1 MKPLS
6 YSVVLFLGV
15 ILMKTLSVVLPVYN
29 EEDTLKTVLKQI
41 KKVNVLEIIV
51 IANGCTDASVK
62 IAKEEGCMV
71 KVVEKR
77 LSPHEARMEGAKAA
91 KGDAVLFVDGDI
103 ILSASEIERF
113 VQPLLFGHS
122 DVVLN
127 KWEKTKINAFNRSE
141 MTWSAVLHHAL
152 GKPHRANAYLKAPY
166 GVLLSVLKNYWE
178 MPPLS
183 LFVTLLTQYR
193 VSSHITIE
201 TQGKGSFRPFDRP
214 LRSRER
220 IQSYQQLL
228 QTYYTLASNRK
239 RRVDML
245 AQPIPVVE
253 YGWGKLSSFYG
264 GKQLSVIVPVCN
276 EEQTIKQ
283 VIAEARKL
291 EPLEI
296 IVMINGSTD
305 QSEAYAKEQGVKTL
319 VYDERLG
326 HDCGRAAGALAA
338 MGDILLFIDGDFV
351 LSAQELYPFAS
362 AVASGVDVALNVCE
376 DEEKLTHVVQGWK
389 YVLNETIGRKDL
401 LMSSMTAVPHAIS
414 RECLEKIKPES
425 LAVPPFAQIKAIIEG
440 FHVQAVH
447 HVDVNKFNRF
457 RYSEHLSLKSHSP
470 TAELIIQDHIFAFL
484 SYLQRD

>member
-1 MKPLS
+1 
-6 YSVVLFLGV
+6 
-15 ILMKTLSVVLPVYN
+15 MKTLSVVLPVYN
-29 EEDTLKTVLKQI
+29 EEEMLKNVLKQI

-51 IANGCTDASVK
+51 VANGCTDASVK
-62 IAKEEGCMV
+62 IAKEEGCTV

-103 ILSASEIERF
+103 ILSASELERF
-113 VQPLLFGHS
+113 VQPLLFEHS

-127 KWEKTKINAFNRSE
+127 KWEKTKMNAFNRSE
-141 MTWSAVLHHAL
+141 LTWSTVLHHAL
-152 GKPHRANAYLKAPY
+152 GKPHRANACLKAPY
-166 GVLLSVLKNYWE
+166 GVLVSVLKNHWE
-178 MPPLS
+178 LPPLS
-183 LFVTLLTQYR
+183 LFVTFLTQYR

-220 IQSYQQLL
+220 IQCYQQLL
-228 QTYYTLASNRK
+228 QTYYTFASHRK

-245 AQPIPVVE
+245 SQPLPVVE
-253 YGWGKLSSFYG
+253 HGWGRLSSFYG
-264 GKQLSVIVPVCN
+264 GKQLSVIIPVCN
-276 EEQTIKQ
+276 EEQTLKQ

-296 IVMINGSTD
+296 IVVINGSTD
-305 QSEAYAKEQGVKTL
+305 QSEKYAKEQGVKTI

-338 MGDILLFIDGDFV
+338 TGDILLFIDGDFV
-351 LSAQELYPFAS
+351 LSAQELYPFAA
-362 AVASGVDVALNVCE
+362 AVASGVDVALNICE

-414 RECLEKIKPES
+414 RECLEKIEPES
-425 LAVPPFAQIKAIIEG
+425 LAVPPFAQVKAIVGG

-457 RYSEHLSLKSHSP
+457 RYSEHLSLKSHSA

>member
-1 MKPLS
+1 MKPLNC
-6 YSVVLFLGV
+6 SVVLFLGG
-15 ILMKTLSVVLPVYN
+15 ISMKTLSVVLPVYN
-29 EEDTLKTVLKQI
+29 EEEMLKNVLKQI

-51 IANGCTDASVK
+51 VANGCTDASVK
-62 IAKEEGCMV
+62 IAKEEGCTV

-103 ILSASEIERF
+103 ILSASELERF
-113 VQPLLFGHS
+113 VQPLLFEHS

-127 KWEKTKINAFNRSE
+127 KWEKTKMNAFNRSE
-141 MTWSAVLHHAL
+141 LTWSTVLHHAL
-152 GKPHRANAYLKAPY
+152 GKPHRANACLKAPY
-166 GVLLSVLKNYWE
+166 GLLVSVLKNHWE
-178 MPPLS
+178 LPPLS
-183 LFVTLLTQYR
+183 LFVTFLTQYR

-228 QTYYTLASNRK
+228 QTYYTFASHRK

-245 AQPIPVVE
+245 SQPLPVVE
-253 YGWGKLSSFYG
+253 HGWGRLSSFYG
-264 GKQLSVIVPVCN
+264 GKQLSVIIPVCN
-276 EEQTIKQ
+276 EEQTLKQ

-296 IVMINGSTD
+296 IVVINGSTD
-305 QSEAYAKEQGVKTL
+305 QSEKYAKEQGVKTI

-338 MGDILLFIDGDFV
+338 TGDILLFIDGDFV
-351 LSAQELYPFAS
+351 LSAQELYPFAA
-362 AVASGVDVALNVCE
+362 AVASGVDVALNICE

-414 RECLEKIKPES
+414 RECLEKIEPES
-425 LAVPPFAQIKAIIEG
+425 LAVPPFAQVKAIVGG

-457 RYSEHLSLKSHSP
+457 RYSEHLSLKSHSA

>member
-1 MKPLS
+1 
-6 YSVVLFLGV
+6 
-15 ILMKTLSVVLPVYN
+15 MKTLSVVLPVYN
-29 EEDTLKTVLKQI
+29 EEEMLKNVLKQI

-51 IANGCTDASVK
+51 VANGCTDASVK
-62 IAKEEGCMV
+62 IAKEEGCTV

-103 ILSASEIERF
+103 ILSASELERF
-113 VQPLLFGHS
+113 VQPLLFEHS

-127 KWEKTKINAFNRSE
+127 KWEKTKMNAFNRSE
-141 MTWSAVLHHAL
+141 LTWSTVLHHAL
-152 GKPHRANAYLKAPY
+152 GKPHRANACLKAPY
-166 GVLLSVLKNYWE
+166 GVLVSVLKNHWE
-178 MPPLS
+178 LPPLS
-183 LFVTLLTQYR
+183 LFVTFLTQYR

-228 QTYYTLASNRK
+228 QTYYTFASHRK

-245 AQPIPVVE
+245 SQPLPVVE
-253 YGWGKLSSFYG
+253 HGWGRLSSFYG
-264 GKQLSVIVPVCN
+264 GKQLSVIIPVCN
-276 EEQTIKQ
+276 EEQTLKQ

-296 IVMINGSTD
+296 IVVVNGSTD
-305 QSEAYAKEQGVKTL
+305 QSEKYAKEQGVKTI

-338 MGDILLFIDGDFV
+338 TGDILLFIDGDFV
-351 LSAQELYPFAS
+351 LSAQELYPFAA
-362 AVASGVDVALNVCE
+362 AVASGVDVALNICE

-414 RECLEKIKPES
+414 RECLEKIEPES
-425 LAVPPFAQIKAIIEG
+425 LAVPPFAQVKAIVGG

-457 RYSEHLSLKSHSP
+457 RYSEHLSLKSHSA

>member
-1 MKPLS
+1 
-6 YSVVLFLGV
+6 
-15 ILMKTLSVVLPVYN
+15 MKTLSVVLPVYN
-29 EEDTLKTVLKQI
+29 EEEMLKNVLKQI

-51 IANGCTDASVK
+51 VANGCTDASVK
-62 IAKEEGCMV
+62 IAKEEGCTV

-91 KGDAVLFVDGDI
+91 KGDAVLFVDSDI
-103 ILSASEIERF
+103 ILSASELERF
-113 VQPLLFGHS
+113 VQPLLFEHS

-127 KWEKTKINAFNRSE
+127 KWEKTKMNAFNRSE
-141 MTWSAVLHHAL
+141 LTWSTVLHHAL
-152 GKPHRANAYLKAPY
+152 GKPHRANACLKAPY
-166 GVLLSVLKNYWE
+166 GVLVSVLKNHWE
-178 MPPLS
+178 LPPLS
-183 LFVTLLTQYR
+183 LFVTFLTQYR

-228 QTYYTLASNRK
+228 QTYYTFASHRK

-245 AQPIPVVE
+245 SQPLPVVE
-253 YGWGKLSSFYG
+253 HGWGRLSSFYG
-264 GKQLSVIVPVCN
+264 GKQLSVIIPVCN
-276 EEQTIKQ
+276 EEQTLKQ

-296 IVMINGSTD
+296 IVVINGSTD
-305 QSEAYAKEQGVKTL
+305 QSEKYAKEQGVKTI

-338 MGDILLFIDGDFV
+338 TGDILLFIDGDFV
-351 LSAQELYPFAS
+351 LSAQELYPFAA
-362 AVASGVDVALNVCE
+362 AVASGVDVALNICE

-414 RECLEKIKPES
+414 RECLEKIEPES
-425 LAVPPFAQIKAIIEG
+425 LAVPPFAQVKAIVGG

-457 RYSEHLSLKSHSP
+457 RYSEHLSLKSHSA